1 MGLALLKQLLKM
13 SKKIL
18 GVDLGQKRI
27 GLAEYLSEL
36 DIILPLNNISSNNYS
51 NEDLLNL
58 LDISKKYDKVVFGMP
73 LDNLGN
79 LHDRYANVSHFIES
93 FKNEYENETIIINEH
108 KTTIQARTKLKNA
121 GLKESKIKKII
132 DSNSAVEILER
143 YVRERSK

>member
-1 MGLALLKQLLKM
+1 M

-18 GVDLGQKRI
+18 GVDLGKRKI
-27 GLAEYLSEL
+27 GLAEYLIEL
-36 DIILPLNNISSNNYS
+36 DIILPLSYIVANDYS
-51 NEDLLNL
+51 NEDLLHL
-58 LDISKKYDKVVFGMP
+58 LDISNKYDKVVFGIP

-79 LHDRYANVSHFIES
+79 LHDRYNNLSHFIQS
-93 FKNEYENETIIINEH
+93 FKNEYKNETIIINEH

-143 YVRERSK
+143 YVREKS